1 MFAKIPIEP
10 NAIYTR
16 QETAQLLG
24 ISLSTLKQLIRTG
37 QLKVSQPL
45 GLRRVLIRGT
55 GILEMLYR
63 SEKTDWMGN
72 DPILDSAYSSHSI
85 NSQGNSLR
93 PKQAS
98 TRAEM
103 AAPRKSVRASGG
115 ANR

>member
-55 GILEMLYR
+55 GILEMLDR
-63 SEKTDWMGN
+63 SEKVGLMVTDTA
-72 DPILDSAYSSHSI
+72 LDSVYSSHSI
-85 NSQGNSLR
+85 NSQGNTIR
-93 PKQAS
+93 PEQAS
-98 TRAEM
+98 TRAEP
-103 AAPRKSVRASGG
+103 APLKKPVRASGG